1 MTNATGGPAP
11 RLSSQGPAQLARP
24 ALLSPALLLLVAG
37 CSSNP
42 FAADPDDYARQAAI
56 SRLRS
61 VPASDL
67 SRFQRPA
74 PPQGTTQAAAP
85 ASRFEGRE
93 RVSLTLEE
101 CRGGALANNLSLRVA
116 MLDPTIASERVTE
129 EDARFESAFTLRSG
143 WSKTDSPTASSLNS
157 AQNENMFISP
167 GVRIPMRTGGTV
179 TVDLPISRNENNNS
193 FSTLNPSYSSD
204 LQFSISHPL
213 LRNAGRRANTAGLR
227 IAGYQ
232 AQAAQARTN
241 LEVVRQ
247 LAAADRAYWRLYR
260 ASQELAVRQQQ
271 FELASEQE
279 QRSVRRVRAG
289 AAAEI
294 EVTRAQAGRAERLE
308 AIILAQNDILL
319 QQRELKRIINIEG
332 LGIETP
338 TLVDTASPPDP
349 APFELNAP
357 ELCAQAVANRMEM
370 LELELQ
376 LAEDAVRIGFE
387 KNQALPLLTL
397 DYTYRVNGLG
407 GSMQDTFH
415 TLQRNNYEDWEIG
428 LSAEIPLNNE
438 AARSRVRQAILSRL
452 QRLSTRAAREQSIR
466 QEVLNAIDQL
476 DASWQRILAAQQ
488 SVVLNT
494 RAFQAEQRQ
503 FDVGQSTS
511 TDVLDAAARLAE
523 AQSAEARA
531 VTDYQI
537 AQIDLAFATG
547 TLLGAAKVSWEPAPT
562 ADHKEPT
569 PAEALPEGLTAP
581 ADAPAAGAAESEP
594 PTQSPQADPPPGA

>member
-11 RLSSQGPAQLARP
+11 RRLSTGHATFARP
-24 ALLSPALLLLVAG
+24 SLLAPALLLLASG

-42 FAADPDDYARQAAI
+42 FTSDPDDYARQAAI

-61 VPASDL
+61 VPPSDL
-67 SRFQRPA
+67 ARSQRPVPDKSATQEPAPSSRFQ
-74 PPQGTTQAAAP
+74 
-85 ASRFEGRE
+85 GRE
-93 RVSLTLEE
+93 SIELTLEE
-101 CRGGALANNLSLRVA
+101 CRRSALAHNLSLKVA

-143 WSKTDSPTASSLNS
+143 WSKTDAPTASSLNS

-179 TVDLPISRNENNNS
+179 TVDLPVSRNENNNS

-213 LRNAGRRANTAGLR
+213 LRNAGRRVSTAGLR

-232 AQAAQARTN
+232 AQASQARTN

-260 ASQELAVRQQQ
+260 ASQELKVRQQQ
-271 FELASEQE
+271 FELATEQE
-279 QRSVRRVRAG
+279 QRAVRRVRAG

-294 EVTRAQAGRAERLE
+294 EITRAQAGRAERLE

-319 QQRELKRIINIEG
+319 QQRELKRIINLEG

-338 TLVDTASPPDP
+338 TLVLTASPPDP
-349 APFELNAP
+349 APFELNAA
-357 ELCAQAVANRMEM
+357 ELCAQAIANRMEM

-397 DYTYRVNGLG
+397 DYTYRINGLG

-466 QEVLNAIDQL
+466 QEVLNAVDQL

-547 TLLGAAKVSWEPAPT
+547 TLLGAARVSWEPAPT
-562 ADHKEPT
+562 ADHKAPA

-581 ADAPAAGAAESEP
+581 AEP
-594 PTQSPQADPPPGA
+594 PPAETPSGA